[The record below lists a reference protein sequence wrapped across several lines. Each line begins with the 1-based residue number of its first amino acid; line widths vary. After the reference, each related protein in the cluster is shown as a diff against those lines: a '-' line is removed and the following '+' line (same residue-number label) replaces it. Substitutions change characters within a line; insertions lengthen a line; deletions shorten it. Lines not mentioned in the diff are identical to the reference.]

1 MGTGGTLN
9 IVREGDL
16 IAITLE
22 DGESVG
28 ESLVRACEHASIT
41 DGMIVSGIGMVRDAE
56 IGYWDGKKYNVDR
69 YGDPSE
75 LLSMHGS
82 IATEAGK
89 PSLHIH
95 VNLSGKD
102 HNSFGGHLVGATVNN
117 VNEIAILKFFSGS
130 FRREL
135 NERTGLPTL
144 RIDHGGN

>member
-41 DGMIVSGIGMVRDAE
+41 AGMIVSGIGMVRDAE

-69 YGDPSE
+69 YGDP
-75 LLSMHGS
+75 
-82 IATEAGK
+82 
-89 PSLHIH
+89 
-95 VNLSGKD
+95 
-102 HNSFGGHLVGATVNN
+102 
-117 VNEIAILKFFSGS
+117 
-130 FRREL
+130 
-135 NERTGLPTL
+135 
-144 RIDHGGN
+144 